1 MGALWVAL
9 ALAVAGFAGWPVT
22 ALVFKLARTIDD
34 KADAA
39 KAAEDS
45 RRAEQDPSADVT
57 VDGPSPGPA
66 GAGGIA
72 DARDPGDASP
82 GAGGAVADR
91 AGNQAGNQAG
101 NHAGNQAGSQAVDG
115 ELTAPPS
122 HPASDGPSDG
132 PAQPTQRI
140 LRGGAIIGVLERLG
154 VCLAILTGQPVA
166 IAYIVAIKGL
176 GRFAELKE
184 TPVAAERFI
193 IGTLTSMLWAAGT
206 AAAVKVLLLH

>member
-1 MGALWVAL
+1 VTALWIAAAL
-9 ALAVAGFAGWPVT
+9 LVAGFAGWPVT
-22 ALVFKLARTIDD
+22 AFVFRLARTIDD

-39 KAAEDS
+39 TAAEEA
-45 RRAEQDPSADVT
+45 RRAAEDPSADVT
-57 VDGPSPGPA
+57 VDGT
-66 GAGGIA
+66 
-72 DARDPGDASP
+72 
-82 GAGGAVADR
+82 
-91 AGNQAGNQAG
+91 
-101 NHAGNQAGSQAVDG
+101 HAETQNVDG
-115 ELTAPPS
+115 ELTAPADVPS
-122 HPASDGPSDG
+122 SADSASLPAPS
-132 PAQPTQRI
+132 QRI

-206 AAAVKVLLLH
+206 AAVVKVLFLS

>member
-1 MGALWVAL
+1 MTALWVAL
-9 ALAVAGFAGWPVT
+9 AMVVAGFAGWPVT

-39 KAAEDS
+39 KAAEEAL
-45 RRAEQDPSADVT
+45 RAEEDPSADIT
-57 VDGPSPGPA
+57 VDNSPSGLGGP
-66 GAGGIA
+66 
-72 DARDPGDASP
+72 D
-82 GAGGAVADR
+82 GGAVPAAD
-91 AGNQAGNQAG
+91 AGNQA
-101 NHAGNQAGSQAVDG
+101 VDS
-115 ELTAPPS
+115 ELTARPGQR
-122 HPASDGPSDG
+122 ASNG
-132 PAQPTQRI
+132 PAAGPALPSQRI

-206 AAAVKVLLLH
+206 AAAVKVLFLH

>member
-1 MGALWVAL
+1 MTALWIAAAL
-9 ALAVAGFAGWPVT
+9 LVAGFAGWPVT
-22 ALVFKLARTIDD
+22 ALVFRLARTIDD

-39 KAAEDS
+39 KAAEEA
-45 RRAEQDPSADVT
+45 RRAAEDPSADVT
-57 VDGPSPGPA
+57 VDGP
-66 GAGGIA
+66 
-72 DARDPGDASP
+72 
-82 GAGGAVADR
+82 
-91 AGNQAGNQAG
+91 
-101 NHAGNQAGSQAVDG
+101 HAETQNVDG
-115 ELTAPPS
+115 ELTAAADVPS
-122 HPASDGPSDG
+122 SADPASLPAPS
-132 PAQPTQRI
+132 QRI

-206 AAAVKVLLLH
+206 AAVVKVLFLS

>member
-1 MGALWVAL
+1 MTALWVAA
-9 ALAVAGFAGWPVT
+9 ALVVAGFAGWPVT

-39 KAAEDS
+39 KAAEES

-57 VDGPSPGPA
+57 VDDAVPPPGSRGTGGVPAPRPA
-66 GAGGIA
+66 GVPDRDTAGG
-72 DARDPGDASP
+72 
-82 GAGGAVADR
+82 
-91 AGNQAGNQAG
+91 AGNQA
-101 NHAGNQAGSQAVDG
+101 VDS
-115 ELTAPPS
+115 ELTVPPGPPAPEESAAGPVLPS
-122 HPASDGPSDG
+122 
-132 PAQPTQRI
+132 QRI

-154 VCLAILTGQPVA
+154 VCLAILAGQPVA

-206 AAAVKVLLLH
+206 AAAVKVLFLH